1 MTRVMHVLPGLAVG
15 GTEMALLRLVGS
27 TSGIEH
33 RVVTLTSHDALKSEF
48 ERLGVRVE
56 SLMMTRNPLSWVRV
70 LKLRKLVRNFVPDVV
85 QSWLY
90 AADLSLVFAG
100 AGKNVRR
107 IWNIRQSETRLVRG
121 QLHIYVMQRIA
132 ALLSNMIP
140 DTIVYCG
147 EIAQLTHKQ
156 IGYSSAKVVVIP
168 NGIDVDKYRSDE
180 AAGAV
185 IRQELGIA
193 NDAFVFGLVGRYD
206 PLKNQ
211 QMLLSAFAALAERG
225 QSSILVLAGRG
236 IDDNN
241 VDLVKLI
248 QQHDLRDSVHL
259 LGPRTD
265 VPGILAMLDCH
276 VLVSTSEGW
285 PNVLAEAM
293 ASEVYCIS
301 TPVGDAETI
310 LGECGTVLKDYEPE
324 SLVTAMFDVMQMKRE
339 IRNSFA
345 SLARARVM
353 AEYSLERFGQR
364 YQQLYVEDVGV
375 KS

>member
-1 MTRVMHVLPGLAVG
+1 MTRVIHVLPGLAVG

-27 TSGIEH
+27 TNGIEH
-33 RVVTLTSHDALKSEF
+33 RVITLTSHDALKSEF

-56 SLMMTRNPLSWVRV
+56 SLMMTRNPLSWFRV
-70 LKLRKLVRNFVPDVV
+70 LKLRNLVRKFVPDVV

-90 AADLSLVFAG
+90 AADLALVFAG
-100 AGKNVRR
+100 TGKNVRR
-107 IWNIRQSETRLVRG
+107 IWNIRQSEIRLVRG
-121 QLHIYVMQRIA
+121 QSHIYVMQRIA
-132 ALLSNMIP
+132 ALVSKVVP
-140 DTIVYCG
+140 ETIVYCG
-147 EIAQLTHKQ
+147 EAAQLTHQQ
-156 IGYSSAKVVVIP
+156 IGYCRSTVVVIP
-168 NGIDVDKYRSDE
+168 NGINVNKYQPDE

-193 NDAFVFGLVGRYD
+193 DDVFVFGLVGRYD

-211 QMLLSAFAALAERG
+211 QMLLAAFAALAERAE
-225 QSSILVLAGRG
+225 SAVLVLAGRG
-236 IDDNN
+236 VDDNN
-241 VDLVKLI
+241 IDLVKLI
-248 QQHDLRDSVHL
+248 QQHDLRERVQL

-293 ASEVYCIS
+293 ASEVYCIT
-301 TPVGDAETI
+301 TPVGDAPTI
-310 LGECGTVLKDYEPE
+310 LGDCGTVLNDYEPE
-324 SLVTAMFDVMQMKRE
+324 SLATAMSDVMQMKRE

-345 SLARARVM
+345 SLARARVT

-364 YQQLYVEDVGV
+364 YQQLYVEDVGA